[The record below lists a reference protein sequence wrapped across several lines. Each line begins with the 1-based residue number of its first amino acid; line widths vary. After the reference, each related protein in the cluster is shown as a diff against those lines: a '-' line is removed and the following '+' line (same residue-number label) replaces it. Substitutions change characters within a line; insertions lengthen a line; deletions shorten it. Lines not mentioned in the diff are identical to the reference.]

1 MEPSSVMKDEI
12 VTSLAR
18 LVNSTGWELK
28 SLPGMVKRVITEN
41 MWPERIVRVTG
52 EVARFNS
59 FAEFVTTPPPA
70 GLGTDIETLERLC
83 RDDAEAITLL
93 RQTTTRPRGGDT
105 RSPDAQTNSN
115 NVTIETPDRGNT
127 RAYTL
132 DRLSR
137 ERPDLYQRVV
147 NKELTANAAAIE
159 AGWRK
164 RKVQL
169 DPEPQA
175 VVSFIMRHF
184 NDEERAYI
192 VRALLG
198 LEGAGDG
205 D

>member
-1 MEPSSVMKDEI
+1 MELSSVMKDEV

-28 SLPGMVKRVITEN
+28 SLPEMVKRVINED

-52 EVARFNS
+52 ELARFKT
-59 FAEFVTTPPPA
+59 FTEFVTTHPPA
-70 GLGTDIETLERLC
+70 GLGTDVDTLERLC

-93 RQTTTRPRGGDT
+93 RQATTRPVGKPSGDVVNH
-105 RSPDAQTNSN
+105 D
-115 NVTIETPDRGNT
+115 NVMNKQGNT

-147 NKELTANAAAIE
+147 GKELSANAAAIE

-164 RKVQL
+164 RAVSVQA
-169 DPEPQA
+169 DPDA
-175 VVSFIMRHF
+175 AINFILRHF
-184 NDEERAYI
+184 SDEERAYI

-198 LEGAGDG
+198 LEAANGN
-205 D
+205 

>member
-41 MWPERIVRVTG
+41 MWPERVVRVTG
-52 EVARFNS
+52 EIATFKT
-59 FAEFVTTPPPA
+59 FGEFVTTPPPA

-93 RQTTTRPRGGDT
+93 RQATTRPVG
-105 RSPDAQTNSN
+105 SN
-115 NVTIETPDRGNT
+115 QHTTGSDNVTTQTPDRGNT

-132 DRLSR
+132 DRLTR
-137 ERPDLYQRVV
+137 ERPDLYERVV

-164 RKVQL
+164 RKVQI

-175 VVSFIMRHF
+175 VVSFILRHF
-184 NDEERAYI
+184 SDEERAYI

-198 LEGAGDG
+198 LDAADG